1 MPVRPPAQPPEFPV
15 NGVGGDE
22 VSALMGRVIERL
34 DGRLDPDQRRQL
46 AAAMPAILWEFP
58 DTGARVQLVAT
69 PAALC
74 CVSAG
79 DAPSLVVR
87 MPLGTLHDAAFGRC
101 SLAASFLAGRITVRG
116 MSPTRLREFI
126 LLVDPLLESF
136 REAAREHS
144 SPAAP
149 APDVS

>member
-1 MPVRPPAQPPEFPV
+1 MPVRPHAQRPDALV
-15 NGVGGDE
+15 NGGGVDE
-22 VSALMGRVIERL
+22 VSTLMGRVIERL

-46 AAAMPAILWEFP
+46 ATAMPAILWEFP
-58 DTGARVQLVAT
+58 DTGASVQLVAT

-74 CVSAG
+74 CVSDG
-79 DAPSLVVR
+79 NTPSLVVR
-87 MPLGTLHDAAFGRC
+87 MPLRTLHDAAFGRC

-116 MSPTRLREFI
+116 MSPARLREFI

-136 REAAREHS
+136 REAAREHTP
-144 SPAAP
+144 PAAP